1 MLKHFSTIRCF
12 FDAFR
17 TKENR
22 EKKIFISCGE
32 PRLGLG
38 RVLSTGLWSAA
49 LRWYPGF
56 STEFL
61 KDDGVAGARFPSD
74 ARQRPQLA
82 E

>member
-1 MLKHFSTIRCF
+1 M
-12 FDAFR
+12 
-17 TKENR
+17 
-22 EKKIFISCGE
+22 G
-32 PRLGLG
+32 GG
-38 RVLSTGLWSAA
+38 RPPPVSAVDPPPKSGVRPL

-56 STEFL
+56 STGFL